1 MNVIC
6 PECGREFFIESDV
19 WASIVANAG
28 AHQRGEC
35 PHCGEGMC
43 FTCQYIPADVFAAQ
57 GASRG
62 IIPRPSRERA
72 ARTPSRNRRSLIRKP
87 DYPF

>member
-1 MNVIC
+1 MDVIC

-43 FTCQYIPADVFAAQ
+43 FTCQYVPADIFVAQ
-57 GASRG
+57 GVTRDM
-62 IIPRPSRERA
+62 IPRPIRDRDRRPSSRRG
-72 ARTPSRNRRSLIRKP
+72 PLRKP